1 MHQPVDI
8 WQVFKG
14 ARLKLP
20 CSWCYQFYILLVRK
34 TIRVQ
39 FYHKCVQIMKQVV
52 AGELKR
58 KHILETPKNK
68 IQATFNF
75 AITVG

>member
-1 MHQPVDI
+1 VLS
-8 WQVFKG
+8 VFYFTSEKNV
-14 ARLKLP
+14 
-20 CSWCYQFYILLVRK
+20 SSY
-34 TIRVQ
+34 
-39 FYHKCVQIMKQVV
+39 FYHKCIQILKQVV

-58 KHILETPKNK
+58 KHKLETPKNK

>member
-1 MHQPVDI
+1 
-8 WQVFKG
+8 VFKG

-20 CSWCYQFYILLVRK
+20 CSGCYGFCVLFMRK

-39 FYHKCVQIMKQVV
+39 FDHKCIQNQKQVV

-58 KHILETPKNK
+58 KHELETPKKQN
-68 IQATFNF
+68 TNNF
-75 AITVG
+75 

>member
-1 MHQPVDI
+1 MHEPVEI

-20 CSWCYQFYILLVRK
+20 CVWCYPFYVLLLRK

-39 FYHKCVQIMKQVV
+39 FYHKCVQILKQVV
-52 AGELKR
+52 AGER
-58 KHILETPKNK
+58 KCKHKLETPKNK
-68 IQATFNF
+68 LQNNF
-75 AITVG
+75 